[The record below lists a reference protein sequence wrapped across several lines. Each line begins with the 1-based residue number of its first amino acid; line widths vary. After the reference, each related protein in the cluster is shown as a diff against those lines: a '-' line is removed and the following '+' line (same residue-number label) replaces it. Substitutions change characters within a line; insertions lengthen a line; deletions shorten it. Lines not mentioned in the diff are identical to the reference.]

1 MPSTKLYLD
10 ANILFSLGYF
20 SEGAIPELVD
30 EAIAKH
36 YQLVT
41 SAYAVDEARG
51 NIARRYPERL
61 ARLESYLKM
70 LSLVPE
76 PTEEPLKEAVGYGLP
91 SKDAPILAAAIGA
104 SCDYLVTGDKRHF
117 GHLYGRVVR
126 GVRVLAP
133 RDMLELLLKDDP

>member
-1 MPSTKLYLD
+1 MYLD
-10 ANILFSLGYF
+10 ANILFSLAYF

-30 EAIAKH
+30 EAAAKH
-36 YQLVT
+36 HKLVT
-41 SAYAVDEARG
+41 SVYAVDEARR
-51 NIARRYPERL
+51 NITRRYPERL
-61 ARLESYLKM
+61 TRLESYLKM

-76 PTEEPLKEAVGYGLP
+76 PNAELLEEAVGYGLP
-91 SKDAPILAAAIGA
+91 AKDAPILAAAIGA

-133 RDMLELLLKDDP
+133 REMLELLLKDDS